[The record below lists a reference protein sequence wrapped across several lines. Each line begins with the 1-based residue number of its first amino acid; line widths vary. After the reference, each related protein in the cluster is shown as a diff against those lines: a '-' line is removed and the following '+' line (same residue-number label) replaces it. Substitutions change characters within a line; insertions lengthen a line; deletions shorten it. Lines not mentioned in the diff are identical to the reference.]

1 MIRLEYNLKKDRE
14 IRESINYKV
23 NTSLPTGY
31 IFLQLQKESAS
42 QPLVNAY
49 PSSLKYPISQNNKF
63 KFIANKT
70 YSQKKFYFNYNNQF
84 ILFETDI
91 RINDSIEF
99 DGSNLIKGHIIQKR
113 KILRVFDEFVLK
125 KSSQN
130 VEFSEINVDFYNSV
144 KEELPYKMQE
154 VRIFEGDF
162 KDEEDIVNGNLLF
175 VGYVD
180 DYVLTSET
188 NFRKDATLKLS
199 LLSPLALAT
208 KRYMSI
214 SGNYNTIELIN
225 LLFEPL
231 INDGFT
237 IKETNIV
244 DKQISVNYFINTI
257 EEIAND
263 LSNKLNFFWYIDE
276 YKQIYL
282 IDITSLFSQMPVIS
296 FNNDSKIKGL
306 YSITPKIEN
315 NNYFNTIN
323 IKNARVYCVGVSRS
337 TSMNYPTNYF
347 PILNNLTLNTDD
359 DITFNSPIDMSITG
373 LETLCSEQQTG
384 NPSLIVLSLTGSNV
398 NYNIGY
404 YQGQGTLE
412 LPNGVVFD
420 DEDTDGATIILK
432 RDSMF
437 KNLITGFTWKGGKVS
452 LTEIWSDC
460 MLKYQVFRMTDSIE
474 IEKCKG
480 IISDSGIVESTVDV
494 NEKWF
499 TKRELIDYCRNLISS
514 NNNQISEL
522 EMCFDEDYG
531 LKVGDLINVNMPRFF
546 TKSTFIITSI
556 QETIDSFKKDFVI
569 EMANSNI
576 TENYIN
582 LFRSSKTQ
590 EDDEKYDILNIVEYS
605 NEEIVERYEVVE

>member
-42 QPLVNAY
+42 QPLINAY
-49 PSSLKYPISQNNKF
+49 PSSLKYPISQNNNF

-180 DYVLTSET
+180 DYELSSKT
-188 NFRKDATLKLS
+188 NFRKDATLKLN

-214 SGNYNTIELIN
+214 NGIYNTIELIN

-282 IDITSLFSQMPVIS
+282 IDITSLFSQMPIIS

-437 KNLITGFTWKGGKVS
+437 KSLITGFTWKGNKVS

-576 TENYIN
+576 TENYID

>member
-23 NTSLPTGY
+23 NNSLPTGY

-42 QPLVNAY
+42 QPLINAY
-49 PSSLKYPISQNNKF
+49 PSSLKYPISQNNNF

-84 ILFETDI
+84 ILFESDI

-437 KNLITGFTWKGGKVS
+437 KSLITGFTWKGNKVS

-576 TENYIN
+576 TENYID

>member
-42 QPLVNAY
+42 QPLINAY
-49 PSSLKYPISQNNKF
+49 PSSLKYPISQNNNF

-214 SGNYNTIELIN
+214 NGNYNTIELIN

-420 DEDTDGATIILK
+420 DEDTDGATVILK

-437 KNLITGFTWKGGKVS
+437 KSLITGFTWKGGKVS
-452 LTEIWSDC
+452 LTEVWSDC

-480 IISDSGIVESTVDV
+480 IISESGIVESTVDV

-499 TKRELIDYCRNLISS
+499 TKKELIDYCRNLISS

-531 LKVGDLINVNMPRFF
+531 FKVGDLINVNMPRFF
-546 TKSTFIITSI
+546 IKSTFIITSI

-576 TENYIN
+576 TENYID

-590 EDDEKYDILNIVEYS
+590 EDDEKYDILNIIEYS
-605 NEEIVERYEVVE
+605 NEEIIESYEVVE

>member
-1 MIRLEYNLKKDRE
+1 
-14 IRESINYKV
+14 
-23 NTSLPTGY
+23 
-31 IFLQLQKESAS
+31 
-42 QPLVNAY
+42 
-49 PSSLKYPISQNNKF
+49 
-63 KFIANKT
+63 
-70 YSQKKFYFNYNNQF
+70 
-84 ILFETDI
+84 
-91 RINDSIEF
+91 
-99 DGSNLIKGHIIQKR
+99 
-113 KILRVFDEFVLK
+113 
-125 KSSQN
+125 
-130 VEFSEINVDFYNSV
+130 
-144 KEELPYKMQE
+144 
-154 VRIFEGDF
+154 
-162 KDEEDIVNGNLLF
+162 
-175 VGYVD
+175 
-180 DYVLTSET
+180 
-188 NFRKDATLKLS
+188 
-199 LLSPLALAT
+199 
-208 KRYMSI
+208 
-214 SGNYNTIELIN
+214 
-225 LLFEPL
+225 
-231 INDGFT
+231 
-237 IKETNIV
+237 
-244 DKQISVNYFINTI
+244 
-257 EEIAND
+257 
-263 LSNKLNFFWYIDE
+263 
-276 YKQIYL
+276 
-282 IDITSLFSQMPVIS
+282 
-296 FNNDSKIKGL
+296 
-306 YSITPKIEN
+306 
-315 NNYFNTIN
+315 
-323 IKNARVYCVGVSRS
+323 
-337 TSMNYPTNYF
+337 
-347 PILNNLTLNTDD
+347 
-359 DITFNSPIDMSITG
+359 MSITG

-420 DEDTDGATIILK
+420 DEDTDGATVILK

-437 KNLITGFTWKGGKVS
+437 KSLITGFTWKGNKVS

-480 IISDSGIVESTVDV
+480 IISESGIVESTVDV

-531 LKVGDLINVNMPRFF
+531 FKVGDLINVNMPRFF

>member
-42 QPLVNAY
+42 QPLINTY
-49 PSSLKYPISQNNKF
+49 PSSLKYPISQNNNF

-99 DGSNLIKGHIIQKR
+99 DGSNLIKGNIIQNR
-113 KILRVFDEFVLK
+113 KFLRVFDEFVLK

-130 VEFSEINVDFYNSV
+130 VEFSEIDVDFYNSV

-180 DYVLTSET
+180 DYKLSSET
-188 NFRKDATLKLS
+188 NFREDATLKLS

-244 DKQISVNYFINTI
+244 DKQMSVNYFINTI

-531 LKVGDLINVNMPRFF
+531 FKVGDLINVNMPRFF
-546 TKSTFIITSI
+546 IKSTFIITSI

>member
-42 QPLVNAY
+42 QPLINTY
-49 PSSLKYPISQNNKF
+49 PSSLKYPISQNNNF

-347 PILNNLTLNTDD
+347 PILNNLILNTDD

-420 DEDTDGATIILK
+420 DEDTDGATVILK

-437 KNLITGFTWKGGKVS
+437 KSLITGFTWKGNKVS

-480 IISDSGIVESTVDV
+480 IISESGIVESTVDV

-531 LKVGDLINVNMPRFF
+531 FKVGDLINVNMPRFF

>member
-42 QPLVNAY
+42 QPLINAY
-49 PSSLKYPISQNNKF
+49 PSSLKYPISQNNNF

-480 IISDSGIVESTVDV
+480 IISESGIVESTVDV

-531 LKVGDLINVNMPRFF
+531 FKVGDLINVNMPRFF

-576 TENYIN
+576 TENYID

>member
-42 QPLVNAY
+42 QPLINTY
-49 PSSLKYPISQNNKF
+49 PSSLKYPISQNNNF

-180 DYVLTSET
+180 DYELSSKT

-214 SGNYNTIELIN
+214 NGNYNTIELIN

-437 KNLITGFTWKGGKVS
+437 KSLITGFTWKGSKVS

-480 IISDSGIVESTVDV
+480 IISESGIVESTVDV

-531 LKVGDLINVNMPRFF
+531 FKVGDLINVNMPRFF

>member
-42 QPLVNAY
+42 QPLINTY
-49 PSSLKYPISQNNKF
+49 PSSLKYPISQNNNF

-180 DYVLTSET
+180 DYELSSKT

-263 LSNKLNFFWYIDE
+263 LSNKLKFFWYIDE

-359 DITFNSPIDMSITG
+359 DITFNSPVDMSITG

-480 IISDSGIVESTVDV
+480 IISESGIVESTVDV

-531 LKVGDLINVNMPRFF
+531 FKVGDLINVNMPRFF
-546 TKSTFIITSI
+546 IKSTFIITSI

-576 TENYIN
+576 TENYID

>member
-42 QPLVNAY
+42 QPLINTY
-49 PSSLKYPISQNNKF
+49 PSSLKYPISQNNNF

-180 DYVLTSET
+180 DYELSSKT

-359 DITFNSPIDMSITG
+359 DITFNSPVDMSITG

-480 IISDSGIVESTVDV
+480 IISESGIVESTVDV

-531 LKVGDLINVNMPRFF
+531 FKVGDLINVNMPRFF
-546 TKSTFIITSI
+546 IKSTFIITSI

-576 TENYIN
+576 TENYID

>member
-42 QPLVNAY
+42 QPLINTY
-49 PSSLKYPISQNNKF
+49 PSSLKYPISQNNNF

-113 KILRVFDEFVLK
+113 KFLRVFDEFVLK

-180 DYVLTSET
+180 DYELTSET

-359 DITFNSPIDMSITG
+359 DITFNSPVDMSITG

-531 LKVGDLINVNMPRFF
+531 FKVGDLINVNMPRFF

>member
-31 IFLQLQKESAS
+31 TFLQLQKESAS
-42 QPLVNAY
+42 QPLINAY
-49 PSSLKYPISQNNKF
+49 PSSLKYPISQNNNF

-99 DGSNLIKGHIIQKR
+99 DGSNLIKGHIIQNR
-113 KILRVFDEFVLK
+113 KFLRVFDEFVLK

-130 VEFSEINVDFYNSV
+130 VEFSEIDVDFYNSV

-237 IKETNIV
+237 IKEINIV
-244 DKQISVNYFINTI
+244 DKQMSVNYFINTI

-384 NPSLIVLSLTGSNV
+384 NPSLIVLALTGSNV

-437 KNLITGFTWKGGKVS
+437 KSLITGFTWKGGKVS

-531 LKVGDLINVNMPRFF
+531 FKVGDLINVNMPRFF

-556 QETIDSFKKDFVI
+556 QETINSFKKDFVI

-576 TENYIN
+576 TENYID

-590 EDDEKYDILNIVEYS
+590 EDDEKYDILNIIEYS
-605 NEEIVERYEVVE
+605 NEEIIESYEVVE

>member
-14 IRESINYKV
+14 IRESIKYNISA
-23 NTSLPTGY
+23 SLPTDY
-31 IFLQLQKESAS
+31 TFLQLQKESAS
-42 QPLVNAY
+42 QPLINAY
-49 PSSLKYPISQNNKF
+49 PSSLKYPISQNNNF

-130 VEFSEINVDFYNSV
+130 VEFSEIDVDFYNSV

-162 KDEEDIVNGNLLF
+162 KNEEDIVNGNLLF

-180 DYVLTSET
+180 DYKLSSET
-188 NFRKDATLKLS
+188 NFREDATLKLS

-237 IKETNIV
+237 IKEINIV
-244 DKQISVNYFINTI
+244 DKQMSVNYFINTI

-337 TSMNYPTNYF
+337 SSMNYPTNYF

-420 DEDTDGATIILK
+420 DEDTDGATVILK

-437 KNLITGFTWKGGKVS
+437 KSLITGFTWKGNKVS

-499 TKRELIDYCRNLISS
+499 TKKELIDYCRNLISS

-531 LKVGDLINVNMPRFF
+531 FKVGDLINVNMPRFF

-576 TENYIN
+576 TENYID

>member
-31 IFLQLQKESAS
+31 TFLQLQKESAS
-42 QPLVNAY
+42 QPLTNAY
-49 PSSLKYPISQNNKF
+49 PLSLKYPISQNNNF

-84 ILFETDI
+84 IVFETDI
-91 RINDSIEF
+91 RINDTIEF
-99 DGSNLIKGHIIQKR
+99 DGSNLIKGHIIQNR

-130 VEFSEINVDFYNSV
+130 VEFSEIDVDFYNSV

-180 DYVLTSET
+180 DYELTSET
-188 NFRKDATLKLS
+188 NFREDATLKLS

-214 SGNYNTIELIN
+214 NGNYNTIELIN

-437 KNLITGFTWKGGKVS
+437 KSLITGFTWKGGKVS

-531 LKVGDLINVNMPRFF
+531 FKVGDLINVNMPRFF
-546 TKSTFIITSI
+546 IKSTFIITSI

-576 TENYIN
+576 TENYID

>member
-31 IFLQLQKESAS
+31 TFLQLQKESAS
-42 QPLVNAY
+42 QPLTNAY
-49 PSSLKYPISQNNKF
+49 PLSLKYPISQNNNF

-237 IKETNIV
+237 IKEINIV
-244 DKQISVNYFINTI
+244 DKQMSVNYFINTI

-296 FNNDSKIKGL
+296 FNNDNKIKGL

-323 IKNARVYCVGVSRS
+323 IKNARVYCIGVSRS

-420 DEDTDGATIILK
+420 DEDTDGATVILK

-437 KNLITGFTWKGGKVS
+437 KSLITGFTWKGNKVS

-531 LKVGDLINVNMPRFF
+531 FKVGDLINVNMPRFF
-546 TKSTFIITSI
+546 IKSTFIITSI

-576 TENYIN
+576 TDNYID

>member
-23 NTSLPTGY
+23 NNSLPTGY

-42 QPLVNAY
+42 QPLINAY
-49 PSSLKYPISQNNKF
+49 PSSLKYPISQNNNF

-437 KNLITGFTWKGGKVS
+437 KSLITGFTWKGSKVS

-480 IISDSGIVESTVDV
+480 IISESGIVESTVDV

-531 LKVGDLINVNMPRFF
+531 FKVGDLINVNMPRFF

>member
-31 IFLQLQKESAS
+31 TFLQLQKESAS
-42 QPLVNAY
+42 QPLINAY
-49 PSSLKYPISQNNKF
+49 PSSLKYPISQNNNF

-180 DYVLTSET
+180 DYVLASET
-188 NFRKDATLKLS
+188 NFREDATLKLS

-214 SGNYNTIELIN
+214 NGNYNTIELIN

-282 IDITSLFSQMPVIS
+282 IDITSLFSQMPIIS

-347 PILNNLTLNTDD
+347 SILNNLTLNTDD
-359 DITFNSPIDMSITG
+359 EITFNSPIDMSITG

-437 KNLITGFTWKGGKVS
+437 KSLITGFTWKGSKVS